1 MTFSIA
7 EVFLLAC
14 VFGLGAA
21 LMLSS
26 KRNALHWRMMVALLE
41 NLADKKVAV
50 KRSAE
55 GTPQVYPI
63 NQGE

>member
-7 EVFLLAC
+7 EVFLLCC
-14 VFGLGAA
+14 VFGLGVA
-21 LMLSS
+21 LLLSS
-26 KRNALHWRMMVALLE
+26 KRNELHWRMTISMLE
-41 NLADKKVAV
+41 NLADKKIAV
-50 KRSAE
+50 RRNDK

>member
-26 KRNALHWRMMVALLE
+26 KRNELHWRMTISMLE
-41 NLADKKVAV
+41 NLADKKIAV
-50 KRSAE
+50 RRNDK